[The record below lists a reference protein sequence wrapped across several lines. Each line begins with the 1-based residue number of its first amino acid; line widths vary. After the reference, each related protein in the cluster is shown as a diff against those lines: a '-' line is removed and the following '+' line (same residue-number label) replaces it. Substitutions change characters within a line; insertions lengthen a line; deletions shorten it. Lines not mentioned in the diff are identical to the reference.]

1 MYQASSKPR
10 SPSMAVHVFRAYI
23 HLLQFDLLLA
33 RRGFPAVHEQVRK
46 SCVRQ
51 QSRTLDAAER
61 ICHAFDLACVLYFKQ
76 VRCLQ
81 RSAATAVLLRRAGFS
96 AQLVIGV
103 QPCPFRAHAWVE
115 LDGCVVNDKSYVAS
129 MYQVLER
136 C

>member
-1 MYQASSKPR
+1 MDQASSTPR
-10 SPSMAVHVFRAYI
+10 LPSLAAQVFRAYV
-23 HLLQFDLLLA
+23 HLLRFDLLLA
-33 RRGFPAVHEQVRK
+33 RRGFPAVYEQVRK
-46 SCVRQ
+46 SCVRR
-51 QSRTLDAAER
+51 QSRTFDAER
-61 ICHAFDLACVLYFKQ
+61 ICHASDLACVLYFKQ

-81 RSAATAVLLRRAGFS
+81 RSAATAVLLRRSGFP

-115 LDGCVVNDKSYVAS
+115 LDGSVVNDKSYVAS